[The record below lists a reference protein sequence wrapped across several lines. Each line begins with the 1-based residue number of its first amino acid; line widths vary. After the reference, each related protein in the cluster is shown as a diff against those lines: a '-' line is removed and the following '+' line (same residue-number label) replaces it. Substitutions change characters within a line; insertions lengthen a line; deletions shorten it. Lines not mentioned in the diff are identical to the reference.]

1 MITQEQFDALT
12 KLKRGKPDSPACK
25 AARQVLLEGIS
36 PTQAARNIG
45 ITRGTVHKAVLSY
58 TEAHELI
65 KSVY

>member
-1 MITQEQFDALT
+1 MTEQQFDALI
-12 KLKRGKPDSPACK
+12 KLKRSKPDSPACK

-36 PTQAARNIG
+36 PTQAARNNA